1 MATSS
6 RNGSK
11 VNYDAVVIGAG
22 VIGLSAAWRAAKRGL
37 RVLVLDPASPGSGA
51 TGVAAGMLAPVTE
64 ATFGE
69 EDLLALNLESA
80 HRYRDFVAE
89 LEDETGID
97 AHYRPSGTL
106 AVALDRD
113 DAELLRQLHGFQIGL
128 GLEAEWLR
136 GRECRDLEPGLAP
149 GVVGG
154 IKSALDHQVRPR
166 SLVNALVRAL
176 DQAGVELRRARADGI
191 SVRSGAVSG
200 VKLDGGE
207 AVSVEQVVVA
217 AGWQAAS
224 LGLPADSRLP
234 VRPVKGQIVRLAG
247 AGRTPI
253 ARRVVRTPEVYV
265 VPRDDGEVVVGA
277 TVEERGPDTR
287 VTAGGVFDLLRAAY
301 RVLPGVTELELVETA
316 AGLRPASPDN
326 KPVIGRGNIPGLVW
340 ATAHWR
346 NGILLAPVTADA
358 VAELLTGQELPPRF
372 ASFSPERFARPTPSV
387 TATVGERLEP

>member
-200 VKLDGGE
+200 V
-207 AVSVEQVVVA
+207 
-217 AGWQAAS
+217 
-224 LGLPADSRLP
+224 
-234 VRPVKGQIVRLAG
+234 
-247 AGRTPI
+247 
-253 ARRVVRTPEVYV
+253 
-265 VPRDDGEVVVGA
+265 
-277 TVEERGPDTR
+277 
-287 VTAGGVFDLLRAAY
+287 
-301 RVLPGVTELELVETA
+301 
-316 AGLRPASPDN
+316 
-326 KPVIGRGNIPGLVW
+326 
-340 ATAHWR
+340 
-346 NGILLAPVTADA
+346 
-358 VAELLTGQELPPRF
+358 
-372 ASFSPERFARPTPSV
+372 
-387 TATVGERLEP
+387 

>member
-1 MATSS
+1 
-6 RNGSK
+6 
-11 VNYDAVVIGAG
+11 
-22 VIGLSAAWRAAKRGL
+22 
-37 RVLVLDPASPGSGA
+37 
-51 TGVAAGMLAPVTE
+51 
-64 ATFGE
+64 
-69 EDLLALNLESA
+69 
-80 HRYRDFVAE
+80 
-89 LEDETGID
+89 
-97 AHYRPSGTL
+97 GTL

-287 VTAGGVFDLLRAAY
+287 VTAGGVFDL
-301 RVLPGVTELELVETA
+301 
-316 AGLRPASPDN
+316 
-326 KPVIGRGNIPGLVW
+326 
-340 ATAHWR
+340 
-346 NGILLAPVTADA
+346 
-358 VAELLTGQELPPRF
+358 
-372 ASFSPERFARPTPSV
+372 
-387 TATVGERLEP
+387 